1 MKIAVIGGGSS
12 YTPELMEGLIGRA
25 KALELKEVWLHDIA
39 EERLEVVA
47 GFCARMAKAA
57 GSKLSIR
64 PTLDLAEAVKGARFV
79 IAQIRVGGNAARRE
93 DELLGAR
100 HGLIGQETTG
110 VGGFAKAL
118 RTVPAM
124 LDICKVIE
132 RESPRAFLVNF
143 TNPSGLVTEAVL
155 KHSKVRAIGLC
166 NIPITF
172 HLELAKA
179 LGLPREKVA
188 LDYVG
193 LNHLSWVRGVLAN
206 GKDVTEKVMA
216 WAGAAGRPASLEELD
231 YPPEFIRALGMIPMH
246 YLRYYYLTARMIAEQ
261 KKMPR
266 TRAEEV
272 MEIEQ
277 RLMEIYR
284 DPTADRKPELLGQR
298 GGAHYSLAALELIEG
313 IKSDRGDVQVLNVE
327 NQGAVPGLDDDA
339 VVEVPCRVGKHGAA
353 TELTEEPGP
362 EIMGLIRTVKAYETL
377 TIQAAVERDYNKALL
392 ALAVHPLG
400 PDADHVKPVLDDVI
414 ATHGINLE

>member
-25 KALELKEVWLHDIA
+25 KALKLKEVWLHDIA
-39 EERLEVVA
+39 GERLETVA
-47 GFCARMAKAA
+47 GFCGRMAKAQ
-57 GSKLSIR
+57 GSKLKIQ
-64 PTLDLAEAVKGARFV
+64 PTPALAEAVQGADFV

-118 RTVPAM
+118 RTIPAM
-124 LDICKVIE
+124 LEICRTIE
-132 RESPRAFLVNF
+132 RVAPRAFLVNF

-155 KHSKVRAIGLC
+155 KHSQVRAIGLC

-172 HLELAKA
+172 HLELAQA

-188 LDYVG
+188 LDYIG
-193 LNHLSWVRGVLAN
+193 LNHLSWVRGVLAE
-206 GKDVTEKVMA
+206 GKDVTEKVMS
-216 WAGAAGRPASLEELD
+216 WAGSAGRPANLDELD

-246 YLRYYYLTARMIAEQ
+246 YLRYYYLTARMLEEQ
-261 KKMPR
+261 KKRPR

-272 MEIEQ
+272 MEIEA

-284 DPTADRKPELLGQR
+284 DPANDRKPELLGKR
-298 GGAHYSLAALELIEG
+298 GGAHYSLAALELIES
-313 IKSDRGDVQVLNVE
+313 ISADRGDVQVLNVD

-339 VVEVPCRVGKHGAA
+339 VVEAPCRVGKSGVAV
-353 TELTEEPGP
+353 EQTEEPAP
-362 EIMGLIRTVKAYETL
+362 EIMGLIRTIKAYEQL
-377 TIQAAVERDYNKALL
+377 TIRAAVERDYNQALL

-400 PDADHVKPVLDDVI
+400 PDADHVKEVLDDVI
-414 ATHGINLE
+414 ATHGIELK